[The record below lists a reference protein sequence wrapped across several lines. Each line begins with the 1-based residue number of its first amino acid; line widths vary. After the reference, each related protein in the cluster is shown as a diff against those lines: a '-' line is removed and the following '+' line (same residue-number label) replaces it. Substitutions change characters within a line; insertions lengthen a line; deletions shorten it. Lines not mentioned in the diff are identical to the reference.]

1 MKTMKAE
8 EFYKRFVDK
17 VKENTR
23 YEDKLLFD
31 VYTSDMKAYI
41 KAVSKK
47 FIPQILNELNL
58 SAENEYFKIDTIG
71 WMPPEFEDEDADI
84 RKKARELK
92 LNAPLMDLMV
102 AVEHE
107 TDKSAW
113 IYKLVKLSHIRCP
126 LKVIVS
132 YAPFGKRDEDIKK
145 AEFAYECLTKLN
157 IFIPNSD
164 EEFLII
170 LGNAVSDDC
179 CSFDFKG
186 YILGETIRTL

>member
-8 EFYKRFVDK
+8 EFYKRFADK
-17 VKENTR
+17 VTVNAR

-41 KAVSKK
+41 KAVNKK
-47 FIPQILNELNL
+47 FIPRILNELNL

-71 WMPPEFEDEDADI
+71 WMPPEFDDEDI
-84 RKKARELK
+84 GKKARELK

-107 TDKSAW
+107 IDKSAW
-113 IYKLVKLSHIRCP
+113 IYKLVKLAHIRCP
-126 LKVIVS
+126 LKVIVG
-132 YAPFGKRDEDIKK
+132 YAPCDKRDEDIKK
-145 AEFAYECLTKLN
+145 VEFAYECLTKLN
-157 IFIPNSD
+157 IFLPESD

-170 LGNAVSDDC
+170 LGNSASDL
-179 CSFDFKG
+179 CSEFDFRG
-186 YILGETIRTL
+186 YILGKEIRKL

>member
-1 MKTMKAE
+1 MKAE

-17 VKENTR
+17 VKVNAR

-41 KAVSKK
+41 KAINKK
-47 FIPQILNELNL
+47 FIPRILNELNL

-71 WMPPEFEDEDADI
+71 WMPSEFDDADMG
-84 RKKARELK
+84 KKARELK
-92 LNAPLMDLMV
+92 LNTPLMDLMV

-107 TDKSAW
+107 IDKSAW
-113 IYKLVKLSHIRCP
+113 IYKLVKLAHIRCP
-126 LKVIVS
+126 LKVIVG
-132 YAPFGKRDEDIKK
+132 YAQCDKRDEDMKK

-157 IFIPNSD
+157 IFLPNSD

-170 LGNAVSDDC
+170 LGNAASEL
-179 CSFDFKG
+179 CSEFDFRG
-186 YILGETIRTL
+186 YLLGKEIKKL